1 MTPFIPNIIAQAAEP
16 PGLLERFPLAYVLI
30 AIAAVG
36 YFLLQLGII
45 KNKAVAAV
53 GGLLIA
59 GAAITASWSQVT
71 SLENVILLLFVGLA
85 TFGCVC
91 FVTLREPVY
100 AALGFAT
107 AVLSSC
113 GVLFMQY
120 AYFVSAATMIVYA
133 GATIIIFLFVLMF
146 AQKEHLQTYDLRL
159 NNPLMAAI
167 VAGVVLGLVYYGAS
181 NLKLTPI
188 TKEALESRRY
198 TAVNVAN
205 DAPAKTAELGR
216 GLYTDYLFTVEIA
229 GTLLLVATIGAI
241 GVASRTLESD
251 TP

>member
-1 MTPFIPNIIAQAAEP
+1 MQNLFTLIAQSTMASSLTAQN
-16 PGLLERFPLAYVLI
+16 LLPYVCIILGV
-30 AIAAVG
+30 AGYFALQHGVLRNRAVG
-36 YFLLQLGII
+36 
-45 KNKAVAAV
+45 AV
-53 GGLLIA
+53 GVLLLIA
-59 GAAITASWSQVT
+59 AGVIAAWNEVT
-71 SLENVILLLFVGLA
+71 SLETLTLFLFIAMAIL
-85 TFGCVC
+85 GCSC
-91 FVTLREPVY
+91 FVALREPVY

-120 AYFVSAATMIVYA
+120 AYFVAAATMIVYA

-159 NNPLMAAI
+159 NNPLLAAI
-167 VAGVVLGLVYYGAS
+167 VAGCVLTLVYYGATHS
-181 NLKLTPI
+181 NL
-188 TKEALESRRY
+188 
-198 TAVNVAN
+198 V
-205 DAPAKTAELGR
+205 PAKPEVLASRAHTNVSEAGALAGKTTELGR

-241 GVASRTLESD
+241 GVASRTLEAD

>member
-1 MTPFIPNIIAQAAEP
+1 MPNLFNIIAQSTAAP
-16 PGLLERFPLAYVLI
+16 SLAAQDVLPYACI
-30 AIAAVG
+30 ILGAIGYFALQYGVLRNRAVG
-36 YFLLQLGII
+36 AIGVLLL
-45 KNKAVAAV
+45 AA
-53 GGLLIA
+53 A
-59 GAAITASWSQVT
+59 GVLAAWNEVT
-71 SLENVILLLFVGLA
+71 SLDTLTLFLFVALA
-85 TFGCVC
+85 ILGSSC
-91 FVTLREPVY
+91 FVVLREPVY

-120 AYFVSAATMIVYA
+120 AYFVAAATMIVYA

-159 NNPLMAAI
+159 NNPLLASI
-167 VAGVVLGLVYYGAS
+167 VAGCVLALIYFGATHT
-181 NLKLTPI
+181 NLQAATP
-188 TKEALESRRY
+188 EAVASRAH
-198 TAVNVAN
+198 TNVA
-205 DAPAKTAELGR
+205 APGTVPGKVAELGR

-241 GVASRTLESD
+241 GVASRTLEAD

>member
-1 MTPFIPNIIAQAAEP
+1 MPNFFTIIAQSTTAPSLTAQDILPYVCIILGAA
-16 PGLLERFPLAYVLI
+16 
-30 AIAAVG
+30 G
-36 YFLLQLGII
+36 YFALQYGVLR
-45 KNKAVAAV
+45 NKAVGAV
-53 GGLLIA
+53 GVLLLTAA
-59 GAAITASWSQVT
+59 GVLAAWSEVT
-71 SLENVILLLFVGLA
+71 SLETLTLFLFVAMAIL
-85 TFGCVC
+85 GCSC

-120 AYFVSAATMIVYA
+120 AYFVAAATMIVYA

-159 NNPLMAAI
+159 NNPLLASI
-167 VAGVVLGLVYYGAS
+167 VAGCVLALVYFGATHS
-181 NLKLTPI
+181 NLVPARPEML
-188 TKEALESRRY
+188 ASRVH
-198 TAVNVAN
+198 TNVSVAGN
-205 DAPAKTAELGR
+205 VPGKTAELGR

-241 GVASRTLESD
+241 GVASRTLEAD